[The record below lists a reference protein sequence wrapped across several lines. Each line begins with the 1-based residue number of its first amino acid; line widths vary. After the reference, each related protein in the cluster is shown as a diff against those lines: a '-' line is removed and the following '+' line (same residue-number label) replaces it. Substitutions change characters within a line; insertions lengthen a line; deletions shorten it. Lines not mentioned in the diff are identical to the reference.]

1 MQYIPEHA
9 HYSYPIS
16 SSPLDPRVQFPCIP
30 TCRVLR
36 VSAPGD
42 WPRLEV
48 DPSVAE
54 CVDKLQAA
62 HAALVDA
69 GCNPDSIVVASWVLC
84 VYGSVPLT
92 LEEETKFQ
100 AAEDKRLAKEAQ
112 FQAVAKNRRR
122 TEYLALKKEF
132 ENE

>member
-1 MQYIPEHA
+1 
-9 HYSYPIS
+9 
-16 SSPLDPRVQFPCIP
+16 
-30 TCRVLR
+30 
-36 VSAPGD
+36 
-42 WPRLEV
+42 
-48 DPSVAE
+48 
-54 CVDKLQAA
+54 
-62 HAALVDA
+62 
-69 GCNPDSIVVASWVLC
+69 